1 MHFFFFQVLQE
12 LPALLSEAD
21 LHIAQ
26 LSLNLLTSIAKL
38 IPNALVNITDHILPE
53 ILTLV
58 KSPLLQGA
66 ALTSML
72 ELFQALVLANLP
84 GLGYRE
90 LLSLLVNPVSTQGAI
105 GPSGIPMPALHKQVN
120 IQLRYIYQVCK
131 IFTNI
136 YQVCILAN
144 YHYNVIFI
152 LGVSFF
158 GEMCGCVDCS
168 I

>member
-1 MHFFFFQVLQE
+1 MQE
-12 LPALLSEAD
+12 LPLLLSEAD

-38 IPNALVNITDHILPE
+38 LPNALVNISDHILPE

-90 LLSLLVNPVSTQGAI
+90 LLGLLVNPVTSQGTI
-105 GPSGIPMPALHKQVN
+105 GPSGVPMPTLHKQAYHSLAKCVAALTVQFKDEA
-120 IQLRYIYQVCK
+120 IAVAQQFLRDVQNPISDSQYI
-131 IFTNI
+131 FA
-136 YQVCILAN
+136 LL
-144 YHYNVIFI
+144 VI
-152 LGVSFF
+152 
-158 GEMCGCVDCS
+158 GEIGRHM
-168 I
+168 

>member
-1 MHFFFFQVLQE
+1 MQE

-120 IQLRYIYQVCK
+120 IYSYLSLHFSKSSLKCNFYSRRIILWRNVWLR
-131 IFTNI
+131 
-136 YQVCILAN
+136 
-144 YHYNVIFI
+144 
-152 LGVSFF
+152 
-158 GEMCGCVDCS
+158 
-168 I
+168 